1 MIYQVHSYSL
11 RVFKNTTTRSS
22 ASKLFWCIPK
32 MFSFE
37 GHHKTSRPVTYDR
50 TRKLSAHEIVRKTRE
65 ERRIR
70 ENQQKQNHRAIK
82 IQAFVRGCIVRN
94 KTKTQFLQLFDKSA
108 EHLLNIFHNDVPI
121 TGHEWEVELLQLL
134 RLFNLCCCKSANKDR
149 LLTIWRFLVII
160 VKYLSELPLST
171 ISSNFT
177 LPVCV
182 LESVF
187 LTSMDSAKLKLHV
200 HEVCRNIIWFCRY
213 LSRQNYFKR
222 LAYFISQHPICSTDD
237 VPDSTMNSNDFAA
250 IEYLKRPRIICIS
263 VISENHGPLSNS
275 ASDSYKEIV
284 VTALNDILLLYIES
298 YSITERIIRSV
309 GEELFRLPGL
319 YQIIVNECLS
329 AMENKNKTV
338 VDENNRKI
346 LSLIP
351 SVSLLHILLTVFV
364 PGMLSSSESR
374 TRTSD
379 MCVISDVGVSL
390 NTDSNS
396 YSMRSAS
403 PTEAAVIIRCLS
415 WLLTNLLADPCLPI
429 IRPFL
434 NPKPLHFPAGK
445 GEIFSDDDDGNHDE
459 DEGSDHKE
467 EKLSDSSQCHR
478 FDCNSTPMFFRPV
491 WPSQVEEICMALH
504 QHLPVL
510 ASSALTTLENPDID
524 LNDNTSE
531 SELIRSL
538 AQLHYYLSEVHNL
551 PRISLIRINSV
562 YSQHAVYLRL
572 LWKLIENTQ
581 VSTAPHSDSACHLLT
596 QLTSG
601 ELPSRLTELQSYLP
615 LIFTFADCLHHRLM
629 CLTDVNICNVQSSDT
644 QSTTHHTLH
653 DHNQL
658 TNGRMYSSGS
668 GFRTDELLHIGAVF
682 SDLVR
687 GLVDLAHPDH
697 IPKKIWYD
705 LQTDSSCSINS
716 VEQLDCGSILYR
728 IKQRKAV
735 TALGASSKAN
745 VLIQNRTGWSI
756 AELRILLY
764 CWSSL
769 FHKVQRLV
777 FQIFDWSRRC
787 RRQQIVHCM
796 CANSTNTPGSSIPL
810 LTYSETPD
818 NLVHSSH
825 LLSPTDKPSTSE
837 TFWLK
842 DNLVDLMNP
851 ASLQS
856 WLEKERDRSLITGL
870 ADAPFGYYSILN
882 PDRVRYGLRTFTS
895 SNRELRLLLLF
906 KELPFIIPFEKRV
919 KLFRILV
926 NDSQISINRAT
937 NLLDESEVSIVV
949 RRTHLYEDAF
959 EKLSKR
965 SEPNLLPRLKVQFLN
980 QVGLAELGID
990 CGGLSR
996 EFLTEIIR
1004 TGFDPNRG
1012 FFIYASDKTV
1022 YPNPQAAAITPNY
1035 LDHYFFLGR
1044 ILAKAIYDGMLVELH
1059 FAYFFLAK
1067 IVSRSGGGL
1076 CFDYLYSLDPQLY
1089 KHLLFLKN
1097 YQGNVRD
1104 LSLDFTMTQSIF
1116 GLSEV
1121 VELKPDGKLIA
1132 VTEENRIEYIH
1143 LVADYKLNKMIYPHV
1158 KAFIMG
1164 LNDIIPINWL
1174 RLFDAEELQTL
1185 ISGADS
1191 VIDVN
1196 DLKQHTLY
1204 VGNSL
1209 AYTETVDSF
1218 WHVLQNFSEADKRS
1232 FLRFVTA
1239 CSRPP
1244 MFGFR
1249 ELQPPFS
1256 LQITDD
1262 IERLPTASTCMN
1274 LLRLPDFRNAE
1285 IIRDRLLYALNA
1297 NAGFEYS

>member
-149 LLTIWRFLVII
+149 LLTICHLLLTKYGQLAQTSWILNSSLDCIFTLGRFLVII

-250 IEYLKRPRIICIS
+250 IEYLKRPRNNCFMNLLIAPLKCIS

-491 WPSQVEEICMALH
+491 WFVCVCFPSKPSQVEEICMALH

-1044 ILAKAIYDGMLVELH
+1044 ILAK
-1059 FAYFFLAK
+1059 
-1067 IVSRSGGGL
+1067 
-1076 CFDYLYSLDPQLY
+1076 
-1089 KHLLFLKN
+1089 
-1097 YQGNVRD
+1097 
-1104 LSLDFTMTQSIF
+1104 
-1116 GLSEV
+1116 
-1121 VELKPDGKLIA
+1121 
-1132 VTEENRIEYIH
+1132 
-1143 LVADYKLNKMIYPHV
+1143 IYPHV